1 MQVRS
6 PHRHNATQIWSGN
19 PIWYN
24 AAADGSTHMKKNKIS
39 VQNAHL
45 HNLKNI
51 DVELPTEKLIVI
63 SGVSGSG
70 KSTLA
75 FDILF
80 EAGRRSYLQA
90 LGVLASLGDEHGFD
104 EIGGLLPTV
113 AIKQGIIRRSNP
125 RSVVGT
131 KTHLLNYL
139 ATLYVDQHNR
149 KASLDDVLTPGQLS
163 FNSPL
168 GMCLPCQ
175 GRGIRFELD
184 FQVLL
189 PTPETTLTEL
199 YKNALVDTTFKKRII
214 KLQEKLQLDPAAPF
228 TSLPDT
234 VQQLVLYGKPAH
246 GITQTS
252 LFDALR
258 YKLRSKP

>member
-1 MQVRS
+1 
-6 PHRHNATQIWSGN
+6 
-19 PIWYN
+19 
-24 AAADGSTHMKKNKIS
+24 MKKIS
-39 VQNAHL
+39 LSNAHL

-51 DVELPTEKLIVI
+51 NLELPTEKLIVI

-104 EIGGLLPTV
+104 EISGLMPTV

-131 KTHLLNYL
+131 KTRLLNYL
-139 ATLYVDQHNR
+139 ASLYADQHNR
-149 KASLDDVLTPGQLS
+149 NASMDEILTPGQLS
-163 FNSPL
+163 FNSL
-168 GMCLPCQ
+168 MGMCMSCH

-184 FQVLL
+184 LLVLL
-189 PTPETTLTEL
+189 PK
-199 YKNALVDTTFKKRII
+199 KNNPV
-214 KLQEKLQLDPAAPF
+214 
-228 TSLPDT
+228 
-234 VQQLVLYGKPAH
+234 
-246 GITQTS
+246 
-252 LFDALR
+252 
-258 YKLRSKP
+258 RSI